1 MIRIAMADDHPIVR
15 SGLSSL
21 LQGMDDVTVVAEHGS
36 AEALLTWL
44 DDNVCDL
51 VLLDLQFGK
60 GRLTGAEA
68 TRRISASGGP
78 AVLILTTYATDADIL
93 AALDAGARGYLL
105 KDTPTDELERAVRAA
120 AVGQPALSP
129 AVQQRLLQRVLDPAT
144 TLTQRELEVLQR
156 AAGGLS
162 NHQIAAELFVTV
174 ATVKTHLAHSYA
186 KLGAP
191 SRTAAIVIARER
203 GLID

>member
-21 LQGMDDVTVVAEHGS
+21 LQGKDDVTVVAEHGS

-93 AALDAGARGYLL
+93 TALDAGASGYLL
-105 KDTPTDELERAVRAA
+105 KDAPTAELEHY
-120 AVGQPALSP
+120 PD
-129 AVQQRLLQRVLDPAT
+129 LDGRS
-144 TLTQRELEVLQR
+144 Q
-156 AAGGLS
+156 GCW
-162 NHQIAAELFVTV
+162 
-174 ATVKTHLAHSYA
+174 
-186 KLGAP
+186 
-191 SRTAAIVIARER
+191 
-203 GLID
+203 

>member
-15 SGLSSL
+15 SGLAGL
-21 LQGMDDVTVVAEHGS
+21 LTGLDDVAVVSEHGS
-36 AEALLTWL
+36 AEELLTWL
-44 DDNVCDL
+44 NGNDCDL
-51 VLLDLQFGK
+51 VLLDLQFGE

-68 TRRISASGGP
+68 TRRIAASGGP

-105 KDTPTDELERAVRAA
+105 KDTPTSELERAVRAA

-144 TLTQRELEVLQR
+144 TLTQRELEVLRR

-162 NHQIAAELFVTV
+162 NHQIAAELFITV
-174 ATVKTHLAHSYA
+174 ATVKTHLAHTYA

-191 SRTAAIVIARER
+191 SRTAAIAIARER
-203 GLID
+203 GLIE

>member
-162 NHQIAAELFVTV
+162 NHQIAA
-174 ATVKTHLAHSYA
+174 
-186 KLGAP
+186 
-191 SRTAAIVIARER
+191 
-203 GLID
+203 